1 MKRLGLCLCLCL
13 CLGAGVGL
21 GGELHTLVSA
31 EGRFLLVGPQAEVL
45 QGLAVW
51 AQRSVRVLEQ
61 QAGISIPFQDQVPLR
76 IVLTEAEEETR
87 LFEQF
92 AGGVLRQ
99 EIRAPAEIF
108 RAPSPLADAFTR
120 ACLNRVLLRA
130 APTQQPRPQAAD
142 WLVAGLS
149 HHLLEEATPQLLELG
164 VQRWQAGTFSRPYA
178 VTGGRV
184 EALTVTGRAEAVWVV
199 RRLLRLQA
207 EREWIWQTLAAQPA
221 PGWAEWA
228 AWLEGVESL
237 RDLHVDWSLWMHA
250 RVQTAAAELR
260 SRGMAAAE
268 LERLLVF
275 RPAEFGLAGEG
286 VPRHQRMQLPDLL
299 DYDREAWVAPLLQGW
314 MNRFLRLGFRQDA
327 DLRQRIE
334 LYVEAAGALR
344 LAQERRGRSR
354 EEALARFEAAWEAA
368 EAMRDQTSP

>member
-1 MKRLGLCLCLCL
+1 MKRLGLCLCLGL
-13 CLGAGVGL
+13 CLRAGVGL

-61 QAGISIPFQDQVPLR
+61 QAGTPIPFQDQVPLR
-76 IVLTEAEEETR
+76 IVLTEAEEDTR

-108 RAPSPLADAFTR
+108 RAPAPLADAFTR

-164 VQRWQAGTFSRPYA
+164 VQRWQAGMFSRPYA

-199 RRLLRLQA
+199 RRLLRLRA

-221 PGWAEWA
+221 PGWTEWA
-228 AWLEGVESL
+228 AWLEGVDSL

-275 RPAEFGLAGEG
+275 RPAEFGLAGEA

-299 DYDREAWVAPLLQGW
+299 DYDREAWVVPLLQGW

-334 LYVEAAGALR
+334 LYLEAAGALR